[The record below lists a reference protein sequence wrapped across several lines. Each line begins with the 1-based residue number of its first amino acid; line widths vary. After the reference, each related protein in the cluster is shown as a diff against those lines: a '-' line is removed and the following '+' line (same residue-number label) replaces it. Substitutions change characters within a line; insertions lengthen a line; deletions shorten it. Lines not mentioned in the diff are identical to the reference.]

1 METMLFKLIA
11 CEVLTRDV
19 CRYVADSPHTID
31 LEFTPKG
38 AHDNSNRLRAL
49 IQSRIDEAEASPREY
64 DAILLGYGLCGNS
77 TLGLKASKTR
87 LVIPRAHDCCT
98 LFLGSREAFKQHF
111 ADAPS
116 TPFSALGYMERD
128 GAYTRESSLSSATG
142 LYATLEE
149 YIAQYGEENG
159 RYIFET
165 LHGSIRAAEGNRVVF
180 IELPETRHLG
190 FLERCRALAQQE
202 GRELTVLE
210 GSGRLLRKLVFGEWD
225 DEFLI
230 VEPGQRIAGVYDW
243 DEIVRAE

>member
-1 METMLFKLIA
+1 MLLKLIA
-11 CEVLTRDV
+11 CEVLTREV
-19 CRYVADSPHTID
+19 CRYVAESPHTID

-38 AHDNSNRLRAL
+38 AHDDSNTLRAL
-49 IQSRIDEAEASPREY
+49 VQSRIDQAEASPRQY

-77 TLGLKASKTR
+77 TAGLGARKTR

-98 LFLGSREAFKQHF
+98 LFLGSREKFQQHF

-116 TPFSALGYMERD
+116 TPFSAAGYMERD
-128 GAYTRESSLSSATG
+128 GAYTRESNLSSTMG

-165 LHGSIRAAEGNRVVF
+165 LYGSIQAAEGNRVVF
-180 IELPETRHLG
+180 IDTPETRHLNY
-190 FLERCRALAQQE
+190 LERCRQRAQQE
-202 GRELTVLE
+202 GKELVVLQ

-225 DEFLI
+225 DEFLL
-230 VEPGQRIAGVYDW
+230 VEPGQRIAAVYDW
-243 DEIVRAE
+243 QEILRAE

>member
-1 METMLFKLIA
+1 MRLKLIA
-11 CEVLTRDV
+11 CEVLTREV

-38 AHDNSNRLRAL
+38 AHDNSDNLRAL
-49 IQSRIDEAEASPREY
+49 IQSRIDEAESSPRQY

-77 TLGLKASKTR
+77 TLHLRARKTR

-98 LFLGSREAFKQHF
+98 LFLGSRQKFKEHF

-116 TPFSALGYMERD
+116 TPFSAAGYMERD
-128 GAYTRESSLSSATG
+128 GAYMRESSLSSSTG

-149 YIAQYGEENG
+149 YIARYGEENG

-165 LHGSIRAAEGNRVVF
+165 LYGSIKAAEGNRVVF
-180 IELPETRHLG
+180 IDMPETRHLDA
-190 FLERCRALAQQE
+190 LERCRALAEAE
-202 GRELTVLE
+202 GKELVVLE
-210 GSGRLLRKLVFGEWD
+210 GSSRLLRKLIHGEWD

-230 VEPGQRIAGVYDW
+230 VQPGQRIIGVYDW
-243 DEIVRAE
+243 DEVVKAE

>member
-1 METMLFKLIA
+1 MLFKVIA
-11 CEVLTRDV
+11 CEVLTREV

-38 AHDNSNRLRAL
+38 AHDDSEGLRAL
-49 IQSRIDEAEASPREY
+49 IQSRIDEAENSPRHY

-77 TLGLKASKTR
+77 TLNLAARKTR

-98 LFLGSREAFKQHF
+98 LFLGSRERFKEHF

-128 GAYTRESSLSSATG
+128 GAYTRESTLSSTTG

-165 LHGSIRAAEGNRVVF
+165 LHGSIRAAEGKRIVF
-180 IELPETRHLG
+180 IDLPETRHLNA
-190 FLERCRALAQQE
+190 LERCRILAEAE
-202 GRELTVLE
+202 GKELVVLE
-210 GSGRLLRKLVFGEWD
+210 GSSRLLRKLIHGEWD

-243 DEIVRAE
+243 EEIIRAE

>member
-1 METMLFKLIA
+1 MLFKVIA
-11 CEVLTRDV
+11 CEVLTREV

-38 AHDNSNRLRAL
+38 AHDDSEGLRAL
-49 IQSRIDEAEASPREY
+49 IQSRIDEAENSPRQY

-77 TLGLKASKTR
+77 TLNLAARKTR

-98 LFLGSREAFKQHF
+98 LFLGSRERFKEHF

-128 GAYTRESSLSSATG
+128 GAYTRESTLSSTTG

-165 LHGSIRAAEGNRVVF
+165 LHGSIRAAEGKRIVF
-180 IELPETRHLG
+180 IDLPETRHLNA
-190 FLERCRALAQQE
+190 LERCRILAEAE
-202 GRELTVLE
+202 GKELVVLE
-210 GSGRLLRKLVFGEWD
+210 GSSRLLRKLIHGEWD

-243 DEIVRAE
+243 EEIIRAE

>member
-1 METMLFKLIA
+1 MLLKLIA
-11 CEVLTRDV
+11 CEVLTREV
-19 CRYVADSPHTID
+19 CRYVAESPHTVD

-38 AHDNSNRLRAL
+38 AHDDSNALRAL
-49 IQSRIDEAEASPREY
+49 IQSRIDEAEASPRQY

-77 TLGLKASKTR
+77 TAGLCAHRTR

-98 LFLGSREAFKQHF
+98 LFLGSREKFRQHF

-116 TPFSALGYMERD
+116 TPFSAAGYMERD
-128 GAYTRESSLSSATG
+128 GAYTRETSLSSTMG

-165 LHGSIRAAEGNRVVF
+165 LYGSLQLAEGNRVVF
-180 IELPETRHLG
+180 IDTPETRHLG
-190 FLERCRALAQQE
+190 YLERCRQRAQQE
-202 GRELTVLE
+202 GKELVVLE

-225 DEFLI
+225 DEFLV
-230 VEPGQRIAGVYDW
+230 VEPGQRTAAVYDW
-243 DEIVRAE
+243 EEIIRAE